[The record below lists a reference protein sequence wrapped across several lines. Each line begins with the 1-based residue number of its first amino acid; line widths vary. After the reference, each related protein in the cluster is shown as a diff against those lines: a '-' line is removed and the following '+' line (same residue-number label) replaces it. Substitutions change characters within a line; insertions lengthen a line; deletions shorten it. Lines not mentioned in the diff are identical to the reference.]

1 MPKKILVCFDEPD
14 GGPAVL
20 EAGQQ
25 MARALKCEMVV
36 LNVQP
41 PTSGLTGYYER
52 LFHEEMEQ
60 IDSIF
65 GGAGKAELMFVRRF
79 FDGHGKL
86 PNFKLVTGDP
96 AEAILRELEGGDYRL
111 AVVGLK
117 RNKGPGGVAEEVIK
131 RSPVD
136 VFLAKV

>member
-1 MPKKILVCFDEPD
+1 MNRKILVCFDEPD

-36 LNVQP
+36 LNVQL

-65 GGAGKAELMFVRRF
+65 GGAGKSELMFVRRF
-79 FDGHGKL
+79 FEGKGKL

-111 AVVGLK
+111 AVIGLK
-117 RNKGPGGVAEEVIK
+117 RNRGPGGVADEVIK

-136 VFLAKV
+136 LLLAKV